1 MLMIAFWLAIA
12 TFFVPKKYK
21 KICGWICIGI
31 CLFSTLTYYFGSRFT
46 YNRNI
51 TLRRIGRFCFFFW
64 RYHEDR
70 WSLCDFGWKISPF
83 GWIKHLRYLNHR
95 LRIVDL
101 VRGRI
106 SVFVSIESIIQIAL
120 AFAAMKVSLNKY
132 IALIKN
138 SPLAKYISIIKN
150 KIVEEYEKRVGAE
163 TSSDIVSSAA
173 DGRLLRVVEV
183 NAGLCTGT
191 LRGSAIETKINQ
203 MASQGW
209 KFEHLKTIIGRCCLF
224 FPRYKAMI
232 CFSKTN

>member
-21 KICGWICIGI
+21 KIFGWICIGI
-31 CLFSTLTYYFGSRFT
+31 CLFSTLTYFGSRLLFNRN

-51 TLRRIGRFCFFFW
+51 TLRRIGYYCSLFW
-64 RYHEDR
+64 AYRGRR
-70 WSLCDFGWKISPF
+70 WTLCDFGWKISPI
-83 GWIKHLRYLNHR
+83 GWVKHLYYYHHQFIIDDN
-95 LRIVDL
+95 
-101 VRGRI
+101 I
-106 SVFVSIESIIQIAL
+106 SGPAFVSIESIIQIAL

-132 IALIKN
+132 IAL
-138 SPLAKYISIIKN
+138 IKN

-191 LRGSAIETKINQ
+191 LRGSAIEAKINQ